1 MTCRSFMSSR
11 SGFLYSY
18 YIILTTKT
26 YMYQVDFWNIVHS
39 GVKIQKSRW
48 TCMYLYLY
56 TYNFTGTIIWFKNI
70 SINWSLSITNGWNN
84 LTHNYQVNP
93 GAFHWHWGHLK
104 SCIKKH
110 IYLEFFIA
118 KWSWLLGLYTGIC
131 PT

>member
-1 MTCRSFMSSR
+1 MTCRSFISSR

-39 GVKIQKSRW
+39 GVKIQKYRR

-84 LTHNYQVNP
+84 LRQLSGKSWCISLT
-93 GAFHWHWGHLK
+93 WGHLK

-110 IYLEFFIA
+110 IYLEFFIT